1 MPCGRKSST
10 MLLNLIKL
18 IARVYFKICYDF
30 KVEGLENIPVSGALI
45 IAGNHLSNA
54 DPPAIGSFAGL
65 VRDSRFVAKK
75 ELFSV
80 PLLGWFFRRSGYIP
94 VDRTRTIGDFGALKE
109 VVHAL
114 EKGESVVMFPEGTR
128 SRTGKPQKP
137 KSGIGFLVYKTG
149 VPVLPV
155 KVEGTFGWP
164 WVRRIRVKFGKVMQL
179 EKDPSLEPKAQYK
192 QFANQI
198 MDAINSIN
206 I

>member
-1 MPCGRKSST
+1 
-10 MLLNLIKL
+10 MLLNLVKL
-18 IARVYFKICYDF
+18 TARIYFKTCYDF
-30 KVEGLENIPVSGALI
+30 NVEGLENIPQTGALI

-75 ELFSV
+75 ELFAV

-128 SRTGKPQKP
+128 SKTGKPQKP

-149 VPVLPV
+149 APVLPV
-155 KVEGTFGWP
+155 KIEGTFGWP
-164 WVRRIRVKFGKVMQL
+164 WVRKIRVKFGTVMHLQ
-179 EKDPSLEPKAQYK
+179 KDETLEPKMQYK
-192 QFANQI
+192 EFAKQI
-198 MDAINSIN
+198 MDSINSIH

>member
-1 MPCGRKSST
+1 

-18 IARVYFKICYDF
+18 IARVYFRTFYDF
-30 KVEGLENIPVSGALI
+30 KVEGLNNIPKTGSLI

-80 PLLGWFFRRSGYIP
+80 PGLGWFFRRSGYIP
-94 VDRTRTIGDFGALKE
+94 VDRARTIGDFGALKE

-114 EKGESVVMFPEGTR
+114 EQGQSVVMFPEGTR
-128 SRTGKPQKP
+128 SKTGKPQKP

-149 VPVLPV
+149 APVLPV

-164 WVRRIRVKFGKVMQL
+164 WVRKIRVKFGTVIHL
-179 EKDPSLEPKAQYK
+179 EKNPELEPKAQYK
-192 QFANQI
+192 QFANEV
-198 MDAINSIN
+198 MEAINSIH

>member
-1 MPCGRKSST
+1 

-18 IARVYFKICYDF
+18 IARVYFRTCYDF
-30 KVEGLENIPVSGALI
+30 KVEGLNNIPKTGALI

-80 PLLGWFFRRSGYIP
+80 PGLGWFFRRSGYIP
-94 VDRTRTIGDFGALKE
+94 VDRARTIGDFGALKE

-114 EKGESVVMFPEGTR
+114 EQGQSVVMFPEGTR
-128 SRTGKPQKP
+128 SKTGKPQKP

-149 VPVLPV
+149 APVLPV

-164 WVRRIRVKFGKVMQL
+164 WVRKIRVKFGTVIHL
-179 EKDPSLEPKAQYK
+179 EKDPALEPKAQYK
-192 QFANQI
+192 QFANEV
-198 MDAINSIN
+198 MEAINSIH

>member
-1 MPCGRKSST
+1 
-10 MLLNLIKL
+10 MLLNLVKL
-18 IARVYFKICYDF
+18 IARIFFKTCYDF
-30 KVEGLENIPVSGALI
+30 KVEGLENIPKTGALI

-54 DPPAIGSFAGL
+54 DPPAIGAFAGL

-80 PLLGWFFRRSGYIP
+80 PGLGWFFRRSGYIP
-94 VDRTRTIGDFGALKE
+94 LDRKRTIGDFGALQE

-128 SRTGKPQKP
+128 SRTGSPQKP

-149 VPVLPV
+149 APVLPV

-164 WVRRIRVKFGKVMQL
+164 WVRKIRVKFGTVMHL
-179 EKDPSLEPKAQYK
+179 EKDPALEPKAQYK

-198 MDAINSIN
+198 MDAINSIT

>member
-1 MPCGRKSST
+1 
-10 MLLNLIKL
+10 MLLNLVKL
-18 IARVYFKICYDF
+18 TARVYFKTCYDF
-30 KVEGLENIPVSGALI
+30 KVEGLENIPKTGALI

-54 DPPAIGSFAGL
+54 DPPAVGGFAGL

-80 PLLGWFFRRSGYIP
+80 PVLGWFFRRSGYIP

-114 EKGESVVMFPEGTR
+114 ERGESVVMFPEGTR
-128 SRTGKPQKP
+128 SKTGKPQKP

-149 VPVLPV
+149 AAVLPV
-155 KVEGTFGWP
+155 KIEGTFGWP
-164 WVRRIRVKFGKVMQL
+164 WVRKIRVKFGTVMHL
-179 EKDPSLEPKAQYK
+179 KKDDTLEPKAQYK
-192 QFANQI
+192 EFAKQI
-198 MDAINSIN
+198 MDSINSIH

>member
-1 MPCGRKSST
+1 

-18 IARVYFKICYDF
+18 IARIYFKTCYNF
-30 KVEGLENIPVSGALI
+30 KVEGLENIPKTGALI

-75 ELFSV
+75 ELFAV
-80 PLLGWFFRRSGYIP
+80 PGLGWFFRRSGYIP
-94 VDRTRTIGDFGALKE
+94 VDRARTIGDFGALKE

-128 SRTGKPQKP
+128 SRNGRPQKP

-149 VPVLPV
+149 APVLPV

-164 WVRRIRVKFGKVMQL
+164 WVRKIRVKFCTVMRL
-179 EKDPSLEPKAQYK
+179 EKDPALEPKAQYK

>member
-1 MPCGRKSST
+1 

-18 IARVYFKICYDF
+18 IARIYFKTCYNF
-30 KVEGLENIPVSGALI
+30 KVKGLENIPKTGALI

-75 ELFSV
+75 ELFAV
-80 PLLGWFFRRSGYIP
+80 PGLGWFFRRSGYIP
-94 VDRTRTIGDFGALKE
+94 VDRARTIGDFGALKE

-128 SRTGKPQKP
+128 SRNGRPQKP

-149 VPVLPV
+149 APVLPV

-164 WVRRIRVKFGKVMQL
+164 WVRKIRVKFGTVMRL
-179 EKDPSLEPKAQYK
+179 EKDPALEPKAQYK

>member
-1 MPCGRKSST
+1 

-18 IARVYFKICYDF
+18 TARIYFRTCYDF
-30 KVEGLENIPVSGALI
+30 KVEGLENIPKTGALI

-54 DPPAIGSFAGL
+54 DPPAIGGFAGL

-75 ELFSV
+75 ELFAV

-94 VDRTRTIGDFGALKE
+94 VDRKRTIGDFGALKE
-109 VVHAL
+109 VVSAL
-114 EKGESVVMFPEGTR
+114 ERGESVVMFPEGTR
-128 SRTGKPQKP
+128 SKTGQPQKP

-155 KVEGTFGWP
+155 KIEGTFGWP
-164 WVRRIRVKFGKVMQL
+164 WVRKIRVKFGTVMHL
-179 EKDPSLEPKAQYK
+179 SKNDALEPKAQYK
-192 QFANQI
+192 EFAVQI
-198 MDAINSIN
+198 MDAINSIH

>member
-1 MPCGRKSST
+1 

-18 IARVYFKICYDF
+18 IARIYFKTCYDF
-30 KVEGLENIPVSGALI
+30 KVEGLENIPKTGALI

-80 PLLGWFFRRSGYIP
+80 PGLGWFFRRSGYIP
-94 VDRTRTIGDFGALKE
+94 VDRARSMDAFGALKE
-109 VVHAL
+109 VVRAL
-114 EKGESVVMFPEGTR
+114 EHGESVVMFPEGTR
-128 SRTGKPQKP
+128 SKTGKPQKP
-137 KSGIGFLVYKTG
+137 KSGIGYLVYTTG
-149 VPVLPV
+149 APVLPV
-155 KVEGTFGWP
+155 KVKGTFGWP
-164 WVRRIRVKFGKVMQL
+164 WVRKIRVKFGTVMYL
-179 EKDPSLEPKAQYK
+179 EKDPALEHKAQYK
-192 QFANQI
+192 QFANQV

>member
-1 MPCGRKSST
+1 

-18 IARVYFKICYDF
+18 TARIFFKTCYNF
-30 KVEGLENIPVSGALI
+30 KVEGLENIPQTGALI

-54 DPPAIGSFAGL
+54 DPPAVGAFAGT

-94 VDRTRTIGDFGALKE
+94 VDRSRTIGDFGALKE
-109 VVHAL
+109 VVNAL
-114 EKGESVVMFPEGTR
+114 EQGQSVVMFPEGTR
-128 SRTGKPQKP
+128 SKNGKPQRP

-149 VPVLPV
+149 APVLPV
-155 KVEGTFGWP
+155 KIEGTFGWP
-164 WVRRIRVKFGKVMQL
+164 WVRKIRVKFGTVVHL
-179 EKDPSLEPKAQYK
+179 EKNPELEPKQQYK
-192 QFANQI
+192 EFANQI
-198 MDAINSIN
+198 MEKINSIN

>member
-1 MPCGRKSST
+1 

-18 IARVYFKICYDF
+18 TARIYFKTCYDF
-30 KVEGLENIPVSGALI
+30 KVEGLENIPKTGALI

-54 DPPAIGSFAGL
+54 DPPAIGGFAGL

-75 ELFSV
+75 ELFAV

-94 VDRTRTIGDFGALKE
+94 VDRKRTIGDFGALKE
-109 VVHAL
+109 VVSAL
-114 EKGESVVMFPEGTR
+114 ERGESVVMFPEGTR
-128 SRTGKPQKP
+128 SKTGQPQKP

-155 KVEGTFGWP
+155 KIEGTFGWP
-164 WVRRIRVKFGKVMQL
+164 WVRKIRVKFGTVMHL
-179 EKDPSLEPKAQYK
+179 SKNDALEPKAQYK
-192 QFANQI
+192 EFAVQI
-198 MDAINSIN
+198 MDAINSIH

>member
-1 MPCGRKSST
+1 

-18 IARVYFKICYDF
+18 IARIYFKTCYNF
-30 KVEGLENIPVSGALI
+30 KVEGLENIPKTGALI

-75 ELFSV
+75 ELFAV
-80 PLLGWFFRRSGYIP
+80 PGLGWFFRRSWYIP
-94 VDRTRTIGDFGALKE
+94 VDRARTIGDFGALKE

-128 SRTGKPQKP
+128 SRNGRPQKP

-149 VPVLPV
+149 APVLPV

-164 WVRRIRVKFGKVMQL
+164 WVRKIRVKFGTVMRL
-179 EKDPSLEPKAQYK
+179 EKDPALEPKAQYK